1 MLVAVLEWYR
11 NKKFITGLA
20 TLFALLLGTAI
31 GFASPGNYGRNTE
44 KISYKASL
52 GLDLDGDNI
61 PETVAIKQRGSFYQV
76 SIHFSTGRPKLR
88 LKTYV
93 GDDEAGLSVE
103 LADVNNDSRADLVIT
118 SATSVWPI
126 VTWLN
131 HGSGNFQRVNSRTYS
146 LTGRHNGPR
155 LHSRESA
162 QPDPAGSISTR
173 LAQGEIAN
181 SSNPVTDTHDFLS
194 SPTYQFPVESWLA
207 ELASRG
213 PPPHRTFD
221 LS

>member
-1 MLVAVLEWYR
+1 MLVFVLEWYR

-20 TLFALLLGTAI
+20 ALCTLLFCTGT

-44 KISYKASL
+44 KISYKGSL
-52 GLDLDGDNI
+52 GLDLDGDHV
-61 PETVAIKQRGSFYQV
+61 PETVTVKQQGSFYHV

-93 GDDEAGLSVE
+93 GDDEAGLSLEV
-103 LADVNNDSRADLVIT
+103 ADVNNDSLADLVIT

-126 VTWLN
+126 ATWLN
-131 HGSGNFQRVNSRTYS
+131 HGPAHFQRVNSHSYS
-146 LTGRHNGPR
+146 LTGRNNGPR
-155 LHSRESA
+155 LNRRENA

-173 LAQGEIAN
+173 LAEGEIAN
-181 SSNPVTDTHDFLS
+181 SSNPGTDTHDFLS
-194 SPTYQFPVESWLA
+194 SPTDQFPVESWLA

-213 PPPHRTFD
+213 PPAAPHI
-221 LS
+221 

>member
-1 MLVAVLEWYR
+1 MLVFALEWYR

-20 TLFALLLGTAI
+20 SLSTFLFWTAI
-31 GFASPGNYGRNTE
+31 GFASPGNYGRNAE

-52 GLDLDGDNI
+52 GLDLDGDHI
-61 PETVAIKQRGSFYQV
+61 PETVAIKQHGSFYQV

-93 GDDEAGLSVE
+93 GDEAAGLSLEV
-103 LADVNNDSRADLVIT
+103 ANVNSDSLADLVIT
-118 SATSVWPI
+118 SATSLWPI
-126 VTWLN
+126 ATWLN
-131 HGSGNFQRVNSRTYS
+131 HGSGNFQRVNSSTYS
-146 LTGRHNGPR
+146 LTGRYSGPGLDR
-155 LHSRESA
+155 REDA

-181 SSNPVTDTHDFLS
+181 SSNPGTDTHDFLS
-194 SPTYQFPVESWLA
+194 FSTDQFPVESWLA

-213 PPPHRTFD
+213 PPSAPHI
-221 LS
+221 